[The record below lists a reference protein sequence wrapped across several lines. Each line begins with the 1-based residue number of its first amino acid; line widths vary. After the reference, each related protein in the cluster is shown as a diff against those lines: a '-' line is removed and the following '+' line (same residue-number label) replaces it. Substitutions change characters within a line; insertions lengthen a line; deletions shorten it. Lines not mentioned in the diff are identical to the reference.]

1 MVRCLLETETVPT
14 KEKILPIDAGK
25 ATRYKARSMITVS
38 NNIPPPVRRPI
49 VKRITAELRAMKPGE
64 SALFP
69 DRPAAVAFVS
79 WARTQRWKTAT
90 KKEQGGVRAWRVE

>member
-1 MVRCLLETETVPT
+1 MPKR
-14 KEKILPIDAGK
+14 EKILPIDAK
-25 ATRYKARSMITVS
+25 KRTAQNRHLMITVS

-69 DRPAAVAFVS
+69 DRPAAVAWCS
-79 WARTQRWKTAT
+79 WARTQRWRTAT

>member
-1 MVRCLLETETVPT
+1 MPKR
-14 KEKILPIDAGK
+14 EKILPL
-25 ATRYKARSMITVS
+25 TRRKGQRRSGTLMITVS

-69 DRPAAVAFVS
+69 DRPAAVAWCS

-90 KKEQGGVRAWRVE
+90 KKEAGGVRAWRVE